1 MGYKRYS
8 VYCRKNDMPIAIH
21 VTVEEGMAATNLSK
35 SSFYTYAHTTNRNI
49 DIKRRYDIFVDDP
62 EEGEEDG

>member
-1 MGYKRYS
+1 MAKYYS
-8 VYCRKNDMPIAIH
+8 VYNRKTDEPVAIH
-21 VTVEEGMAATNLSK
+21 VTVDEGMAATNLSK

-62 EEGEEDG
+62 EEGDEDG